1 MQPNAPIVCF
11 IILLGG
17 REQDE
22 RERSGGDLRRSAT
35 AAAAAPSYGAV
46 TGPSLEI
53 HGAGRGLVS
62 F

>member
-22 RERSGGDLRRSAT
+22 RERSVGDLRRSAT
-35 AAAAAPSYGAV
+35 AAAAPSYGAV
-46 TGPSLEI
+46 TGPSPEI
-53 HGAGRGLVS
+53 RGAGRGPV
-62 F
+62 FF